1 MLKTSQIQKQ
11 TQKLVPVIVQKQ
23 NLLMLPNLALEQRI
37 KQEIELNP
45 FLEEVDEIEESEY
58 SEEPKK
64 EETEDSSIEKEDTD
78 ITEADKED
86 EFELEDWFDDDYE
99 GYKTQTED
107 TVNKRLAIENLYKT
121 EATLKDNLLIQ
132 LYLQPFSD
140 KEYFIGE
147 ELIEYIDTDGYI
159 REGLSELTESLNKIR
174 KEERKEISEITEDE
188 VKKVLDIIKTFD
200 PPGIAANN
208 LQECLITQVKVSD
221 QPEDFKDL
229 CIKVLTDYLEDLRL
243 KRYEKL
249 IKELNLDSES
259 VNKIFD
265 FISKLDPTP
274 GLTSES
280 IPNTI
285 IYPDF
290 IVYEDNGEF
299 KVDLTDWYMPS
310 VRINSDYLKYIK
322 KTSKVKKE
330 TKKYIKENYERAK
343 WFIDAINSRRET
355 MLKVMN
361 SILKRQYKFFET
373 SGKTLMPLYE
383 KDIAEDVGV
392 DISTVSRAIKGK
404 YVQTDFGIFEL
415 KHFFSNSLKSENGND
430 VSTREIK
437 NKIKELIE
445 NENKSSPYTDDELV
459 VALEKFGYKLSRR
472 TVAKYRD
479 LMKIPKARL
488 RRKI

>member
-45 FLEEVDEIEESEY
+45 FLEEVDEIEEVEH
-58 SEEPKK
+58 SEEPRK
-64 EETEDSSIEKEDTD
+64 EEIDALDTD
-78 ITEADKED
+78 TSEVENTEPDKEE
-86 EFELEDWFDDDYE
+86 EFDIEDFIDDDYE
-99 GYKTQTED
+99 GYKTQTD
-107 TVNKRLAIENLYKT
+107 DAVNKRLAIENLYKT

-132 LYLQPFSD
+132 LYLQSLTDREF
-140 KEYFIGE
+140 FIGE
-147 ELIEYIDTDGYI
+147 ELIEFIDSEGYI
-159 REGLSELTESLNKIR
+159 REEIPELTESLNKLR
-174 KEERKEISEITEDE
+174 EENPLISSEITEEE

-200 PPGIAANN
+200 PPGIASKN
-208 LQECLITQVKVSD
+208 LQECLITQVKRSD
-221 QPEDFKDL
+221 ENDEFKKL
-229 CIKVLTDYLEDLRL
+229 CIKVLTDYLDDLRL

-249 IKELNLDSES
+249 IRELNLDTDT

-265 FISKLDPTP
+265 FIAKLDPKP

-280 IPNTI
+280 IPNVV

-290 IVYEDNGEF
+290 IVYEDDGQF
-299 KVDLTDWYMPS
+299 KVELTDWHLPS
-310 VRINSDYLKYIK
+310 IRINSDYLKYIK
-322 KTSKVKKE
+322 KGAKVKSE
-330 TKKYIKENYERAK
+330 TKKYVKENYERAK

-361 SILKRQYKFFET
+361 AILKRQYKFFET
-373 SGKTLMPLYE
+373 SGEQLAPLFE
-383 KDIAEDVGV
+383 KDIAEDIGM
-392 DISTVSRAIKGK
+392 DISTVSRTVKGK

-415 KHFFSNSLKSENGND
+415 KHFFSNALKSEDGND

-437 NKIKELIE
+437 NKIKELID
-445 NENKSSPYTDDELV
+445 NENKNAPYTDEELV
-459 VALEKFGYKLSRR
+459 IALEKLGYKLSRR

-479 LMKIPKARL
+479 AMKIPKARL

>member
-11 TQKLVPVIVQKQ
+11 TQKLVPIIVQKQ

-45 FLEEVDEIEESEY
+45 FLEEVDELEDIEHP
-58 SEEPKK
+58 EEPRKEEIDAVEGGL
-64 EETEDSSIEKEDTD
+64 EETET
-78 ITEADKED
+78 TEPDKEE
-86 EFELEDWFDDDYE
+86 EFDVEDFIDDDYE
-99 GYKTQTED
+99 GYKTQTD
-107 TVNKRLAIENLYKT
+107 DSVNKRLAIENLYKT
-121 EATLKDNLLIQ
+121 EATLKDNLLVQ
-132 LYLQPFSD
+132 LYLQPLTE
-140 KEYFIGE
+140 KEFFIGE
-147 ELIEYIDTDGYI
+147 ELIEFIDSEGYI
-159 REGLSELTESLNKIR
+159 REEIPELTQAINELI
-174 KEERKEISEITEDE
+174 KENPLITTELSEDE

-200 PPGIAANN
+200 PPGIASKN
-208 LQECLITQVKVSD
+208 LQECLITQVKLSD
-221 QPEDFKDL
+221 EPDDFKNL
-229 CIKVLTDYLEDLRL
+229 CIKVLTDYLDDLRL

-249 IKELNLDSES
+249 IRELNLDTES

-265 FISKLDPTP
+265 FISKLDPKP

-280 IPNTI
+280 VPNVV

-299 KVDLTDWYMPS
+299 KVDLTDWHLPS
-310 VRINSDYLKYIK
+310 IRLNTDYLKYLK
-322 KTSKVKKE
+322 KGSKVKKD
-330 TKKYIKENYERAK
+330 TKKYVKENYERAK

-361 SILKRQYKFFET
+361 AILKRQYKFFET
-373 SGKTLMPLYE
+373 SGEQLVPLLE
-383 KDIAEDVGV
+383 KDIAEDIGM
-392 DISTVSRAIKGK
+392 DISTVSRTVKGK

-415 KHFFSNSLKSENGND
+415 KHFFSNALKSEDGND

-445 NENKSSPYTDDELV
+445 NENKNAPYTDDELV
-459 VALEKFGYKLSRR
+459 IALEKLGYKLSRR

-479 LMKIPKARL
+479 AMRIPKARL

>member
-11 TQKLVPVIVQKQ
+11 TQKLVPIIVQKQ

-45 FLEEVDEIEESEY
+45 FLEEIDEFEDIEHP
-58 SEEPKK
+58 EEPKK
-64 EETEDSSIEKEDTD
+64 EEIDTEEGSIEE
-78 ITEADKED
+78 TESIEPDKEE
-86 EFELEDWFDDDYE
+86 EFNVEDFIDDDYE
-99 GYKTQTED
+99 GYKTQTD
-107 TVNKRLAIENLYKT
+107 DSVNKRLAIENLYKT
-121 EATLKDNLLIQ
+121 KATLKDNLLVQ
-132 LYLQPFSD
+132 LYIQPLTE
-140 KEYFIGE
+140 KEFFIGE
-147 ELIEYIDTDGYI
+147 ELIEFIDSEGYI
-159 REGLSELTESLNKIR
+159 REEIPELTQAINELL
-174 KEERKEISEITEDE
+174 KENPLITAEVSEDE
-188 VKKVLDIIKTFD
+188 VRKVLDIIKTFD
-200 PPGIAANN
+200 PPGIASKN
-208 LQECLITQVKVSD
+208 LQECLITQVKLSD
-221 QPEDFKDL
+221 EPDEFKVL
-229 CIKVLTDYLEDLRL
+229 CIKVLTDYLDDLRL

-249 IKELNLDSES
+249 IRELNIDTES

-265 FISKLDPTP
+265 FISKLDPKP

-280 IPNTI
+280 VPNVV

-299 KVDLTDWYMPS
+299 KVDLTDWHIPS
-310 VRINSDYLKYIK
+310 IRLNTDYLKYLK
-322 KTSKVKKE
+322 KGSKVKKD
-330 TKKYIKENYERAK
+330 TKKYVKENYERAK

-361 SILKRQYKFFET
+361 AILKRQYKFFET
-373 SGKTLMPLYE
+373 SGERLVPLLE
-383 KDIAEDVGV
+383 KDIAEDIGM
-392 DISTVSRAIKGK
+392 DISTISRTVKGK

-415 KHFFSNSLKSENGND
+415 KHFFSNALKSEDGND

-445 NENKSSPYTDDELV
+445 NENKNAPYTDDELV
-459 VALEKFGYKLSRR
+459 IALEKLGYKLSRR

-479 LMKIPKARL
+479 AMRIPKARL